1 MPKIK
6 THKATAKR
14 FKLTGTGK
22 IVHGRGGAKA
32 GSGHLRRRKSKTTKR
47 LFDKTV
53 VLETKGEADR
63 VKKLA
68 PYLKKKKRS

>member
-6 THKATAKR
+6 THKVTAKR

-22 IVHGRGGAKA
+22 LMHGRGGGKA
-32 GSGHLRRRKSKTTKR
+32 GTTHLRRRKSKSTKR

-53 VLETKGEADR
+53 ALETKGEIER

-68 PYLKKKKRS
+68 PYLSKKKRS